1 MGRNVTGDLN
11 IKSLEDLLI
20 GNFVTELPSFAD
32 NVKLRSVVLGNGF
45 SEIPEMA
52 FSNCAIEEIVIPEK
66 VISIGARA
74 FEGNQLGTISMGP
87 NITSI
92 GSRAFYGSDYQI
104 MNVGALI
111 PPTADSDIVSNYTG
125 KIFVPQQ
132 SLTAYD
138 NAPGFWQRVICNP
151 LIDIEEIQGNV
162 ENIDGKVGDIMT
174 LTVTVSPENVSMP
187 YVCWSSTNTDVAY
200 VDPLGNVLLVGPTA
214 EYGEC
219 KIMATTLYADG
230 PMLEID
236 VASSYNS
243 GIEEVSEND
252 NGSSNGITDL
262 DKAVEVYN
270 LNGTR
275 IATSVEDLVPGIYI
289 VRQGNTVKKIA
300 VK

>member
-1 MGRNVTGDLN
+1 MIGDLK
-11 IKSLEDLLI
+11 IESLEELII
-20 GNFVTELPSFAD
+20 GNLVTELSSFAD
-32 NVKLRSVVLGNGF
+32 NGNLRRVVLGNGF

-52 FSNCAIEEIVIPEK
+52 FKNCAIEEIVIPEK
-66 VISIGARA
+66 VISIGASA
-74 FEGNQLGTISMGP
+74 FEGNPLRTISMGP

-111 PPTADSDIVSNYTG
+111 PPTADSDIVSNYKG

-132 SLTAYD
+132 SLTAYN

-151 LIDIEEIQGNV
+151 LIDIEEIHGNV
-162 ENIDGKVGDIMT
+162 ENIDGKVGDLIT

-219 KIMATTLYADG
+219 KIQATTLYANG

-236 VASSYNS
+236 VASSYNLS
-243 GIEEVSEND
+243 GIEEVPENN
-252 NGSSNGITDL
+252 NGPSNGITDS

-275 IATSVEDLVPGIYI
+275 IATSLEDLVPGIYI

>member
-1 MGRNVTGDLN
+1 M
-11 IKSLEDLLI
+11 
-20 GNFVTELPSFAD
+20 
-32 NVKLRSVVLGNGF
+32 
-45 SEIPEMA
+45 
-52 FSNCAIEEIVIPEK
+52 
-66 VISIGARA
+66 
-74 FEGNQLGTISMGP
+74 
-87 NITSI
+87 
-92 GSRAFYGSDYQI
+92 
-104 MNVGALI
+104 
-111 PPTADSDIVSNYTG
+111 
-125 KIFVPQQ
+125 
-132 SLTAYD
+132 
-138 NAPGFWQRVICNP
+138 
-151 LIDIEEIQGNV
+151 
-162 ENIDGKVGDIMT
+162 GDIIT

-219 KIMATTLYADG
+219 KIQATTANG

-236 VASSYNS
+236 VASSYKIT
-243 GIEEVSEND
+243 GIEEVPEND

-275 IATSVEDLVPGIYI
+275 IATSVEGLVPGIYI